1 MADVDAVVAE
11 PSSRTFEDAIVAMN
25 TLISRKADMP
35 PACVKTGAPNWNA
48 HFQALFHCIKVLEL
62 EEAIANLS
70 VIHVAGTK
78 GKGSTCAFTERMLRE
93 SGFRTGLFTSP
104 HLLDVRERFR
114 LNGEEVHKDIF
125 LDHFWWCWDRLK
137 ADNPK
142 LPGFFR
148 FCTLLGLRMFAA
160 EKVDVAILEVGLGGR
175 LDATNVVKSPVVC
188 GIASLGFD
196 HMELLGDTLAKI
208 AWEKAGIFKAGVP
221 AFTAPQKE
229 EAMGSLQKRASQLGI
244 TLEEARPLEEYGL
257 HDLQLGLGGEHQRV
271 NAALAVALCKQ
282 WVMKRPPSEQT
293 NALQKVL
300 SGGRLPDSFVN
311 GLQLTK
317 WAGRAE
323 VIHDPSGRLSFY
335 LDGAH
340 SPESME
346 ACAHWFCSA
355 IKSEENPE
363 APEPRNSS
371 HVSILGTD
379 GEKWKPR
386 ETMVRRILLFNCMP
400 KRDPVILL
408 QPVVNLCSRNGFP
421 LHAAFFVPPFSSY
434 TSVDTPQYQP
444 SATPDTTWQQVLQRH
459 WESIWQKNLT
469 GGSGVASLAQE
480 ERRDSHVELLSG
492 LSNGSTTEGQAQYCN
507 SLGPSSAVLR
517 SLPAAVDFFRNCSN
531 HHPQLRI
538 QVLVTGS
545 LYLVG
550 DLLRLLKH

>member
-1 MADVDAVVAE
+1 MARMADVVAE
-11 PSSRTFEDAIVAMN
+11 PSRTFEDAIVAMN
-25 TLISRKADMP
+25 TLIHRKADMP
-35 PACVKTGAPNWNA
+35 PSCPINGAPNWNA
-48 HFQALFHCIKVLEL
+48 HFQALFHCIEVLEL
-62 EEAIANLS
+62 EDAIANLS

-114 LNGEEVHKDIF
+114 LNGEEISKDRF

-137 ADNPK
+137 ADNEK

-148 FCTLLGLRMFAA
+148 FCTLLGLRMFTA

-188 GIASLGFD
+188 GIASLGYD
-196 HMELLGDTLAKI
+196 HMELLGNTLAKI

-229 EAMGSLQKRASQLGI
+229 EAMGSLQKRARELGI
-244 TLEEARPLEEYGL
+244 TLEEAPPLEEYGL
-257 HDLQLGLGGEHQRV
+257 HDLQLGLGGDHQRV
-271 NAALAVALCKQ
+271 NGALAVALCKQ
-282 WVMKRPPSEQT
+282 WVMKRPPSDHT
-293 NALQKVL
+293 NGLQKAL
-300 SGGRLPDSFVN
+300 SSGRLPDSFVK

-355 IKSEENPE
+355 IKSEENSKLPDQ
-363 APEPRNSS
+363 PNGS
-371 HVSILGTD
+371 HLSILGTD
-379 GEKWKPR
+379 KEKWNSR
-386 ETMVRRILLFNCMP
+386 ETMVRRVLLFNCMP
-400 KRDPVILL
+400 KRDPAILL
-408 QPVVNLCSRNGFP
+408 QPVVNLCSRNGLPF
-421 LHAAFFVPPFSSY
+421 HAAFFVPPYSSY
-434 TSVDTPQYQP
+434 TSVDTPQYHP
-444 SATPDTTWQQVLQRH
+444 STTPDTTWQQVLQRH

-480 ERRDSHVELLSG
+480 ERREPHVELLSG
-492 LSNGSTTEGQAQYCN
+492 LKNSSEGQPQHG
-507 SLGPSSAVLR
+507 SVLGPSSAVLR